1 MPPPQTA
8 HAGVAQDDEEDTADD
23 ATVDDGEW
31 EDDGS
36 DAAAAVLS
44 KPLAIFLGKL
54 SKLRQSGLLTAV
66 RFSISRGDRQPCN

>member
-8 HAGVAQDDEEDTADD
+8 HAGVAQDDEE
-23 ATVDDGEW
+23 DDGEW

>member
-36 DAAAAVLS
+36 AAAAAVLS

-66 RFSISRGDRQPCN
+66 TFSISRGDRQPCN